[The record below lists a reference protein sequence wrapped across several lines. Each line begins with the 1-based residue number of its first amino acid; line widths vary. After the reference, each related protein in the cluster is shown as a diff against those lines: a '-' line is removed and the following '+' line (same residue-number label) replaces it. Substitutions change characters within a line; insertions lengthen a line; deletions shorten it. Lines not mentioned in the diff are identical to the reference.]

1 MKIKKEFS
9 LRNIYGEDTLV
20 PVGETA
26 LSFKGIIIVNN
37 IGSFIWNNLEIVES
51 VEDIVSMIVDK
62 FDLDHNRA
70 RRDVNDFIKYLRNVD
85 II

>member
-62 FDLDHNRA
+62 FL
-70 RRDVNDFIKYLRNVD
+70 FYLHLNSPLNYCL
-85 II
+85 